1 MCNHTIKVRYQFSST
16 FTATWYQVKCKLTQN
31 KNTTPPIGCCS
42 SLLYAHMKFDHSL
55 GTDYMELHPS
65 QKVRH
70 IWKTV
75 WLISRMPNPLKN
87 TIKRSK
93 LEQKQPYTVREYVYK
108 SINRHQH
115 FADFSRRKSQSRIN
129 DKKTTPPTEKKW
141 GKFLCRNI
149 LSKTKLFLFITGKP
163 SESVAHFH
171 KQKTKSTPTINTQTM
186 RPTLVTAILIPAYPT
201 QLFPLLLKAENH
213 IKPGRGPAN
222 HQLAQALDSA

>member
-42 SLLYAHMKFDHSL
+42 SLLYAHMKFDRSL

-129 DKKTTPPTEKKW
+129 DKKNDAPNRKEVRQVSLPKHSFQDEAV
-141 GKFLCRNI
+141 
-149 LSKTKLFLFITGKP
+149 P
-163 SESVAHFH
+163 FH
-171 KQKTKSTPTINTQTM
+171 NWQTF
-186 RPTLVTAILIPAYPT
+186 RKCSSLP
-201 QLFPLLLKAENH
+201 
-213 IKPGRGPAN
+213 
-222 HQLAQALDSA
+222 QAKN